1 MSIIYIHI
9 YYLHTYLLLMYISV
23 SYIDIKYLYT
33 YLIFMEIY
41 YIRDSNCVEE
51 DGKHALT
58 CDKCELGSSFSD
70 NNPCFASSSSSLN

>member
-1 MSIIYIHI
+1 
-9 YYLHTYLLLMYISV
+9 
-23 SYIDIKYLYT
+23 
-33 YLIFMEIY
+33 MEIY
-41 YIRDSNCVEE
+41 YIRDSNFVEE